1 MYGDECL
8 FRVSGEDDMRI
19 IKGIFAVLVPGAGK
33 LLRKKYISAAFVIV
47 LWTALA
53 QAYVLLKAINPS
65 GLAVYVHPALL
76 AALVSIFAANAV
88 LESLHLAR
96 DGRAAQDE
104 RLDEVYSQALT
115 AFLSGEHSKADELLK
130 TALRIHNL
138 DPDSL
143 FLRGQ
148 VAAALGKKRRAR
160 RFLRKCRDFDEEG
173 KWKWEIASAIE
184 RL

>member
-1 MYGDECL
+1 
-8 FRVSGEDDMRI
+8 MRI
-19 IKGIFAVLVPGAGK
+19 IKGVFAVLVPGAGK
-33 LLRKKYISAAFVIV
+33 LLRKKYLSGAMVIV

-53 QAYVLLKAINPS
+53 QAYILLKAITPS
-65 GLAVYVHPALL
+65 GLPIYVHPALL

-88 LESLHLAR
+88 LEVLHLAR
-96 DGRAAQDE
+96 DARASQGE
-104 RLDEVYSQALT
+104 RLDEVYSRALT
-115 AFLSGEHSKADELLK
+115 AFLSGEHAKADELLK
-130 TALRIHNL
+130 TALSIDNL

-143 FLRGQ
+143 FLRAQ

-173 KWKWEIASAIE
+173 KWKWEIASAME